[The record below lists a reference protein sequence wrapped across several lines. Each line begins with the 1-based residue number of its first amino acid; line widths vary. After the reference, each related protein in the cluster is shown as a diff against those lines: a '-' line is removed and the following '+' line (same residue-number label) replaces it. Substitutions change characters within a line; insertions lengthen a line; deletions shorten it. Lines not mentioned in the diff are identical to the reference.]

1 MRLAISFRVKI
12 LIIKGTTSMLS
23 LALHQFL
30 SFSLAERILVVEQ
43 SRFKSYSLNG
53 RTLER

>member
-1 MRLAISFRVKI
+1 MCLAISFRVKI